1 MSTTAT
7 RRRTAAK
14 VAPADVADQ
23 QDQSAPQQD
32 TPASEAVVD
41 VSSAIVPADAEVT
54 ALSRWDA
61 LAADIA
67 IASQDAEGRTFD
79 YDDKWGYKEARSHVA
94 GLRRLKGRI
103 ERARKDA
110 KSVHLERGRAVDATA
125 KTLEEAVQGLIEPH
139 ELALN
144 RIAAVEEARIAGH
157 RAVLDRIAA
166 LGDLSTIATAA
177 EAEARLAELATIDS
191 LELEEFAT
199 AGANRLADAIDGME
213 AHIEALRQRE
223 AEQAELEA
231 LRAEKAARDEAER
244 HEAIR
249 QQAIADERARAEQ
262 ERIAEQQRIEQER
275 IAEQQRIEQER
286 IAAEAAAARREADAA
301 AAAEAARQAQEVA
314 ERRAAEA
321 ERQMAEVQA
330 REAARLQAEAE
341 AQAEAARQAEAAQ
354 LAEQQRQ
361 ALIAAER
368 NHLIAAFRDQLAW
381 SVAGMSATDVID
393 ALIDGTLH
401 PAITIS
407 WERV

>member
-14 VAPADVADQ
+14 AAPADVADQ

-41 VSSAIVPADAEVT
+41 ASASSAIVPADAEVT

-61 LAADIA
+61 LAVDIA
-67 IASQDAEGRTFD
+67 IASQNAEGRTFD
-79 YDDKWGYKEARSHVA
+79 YDDKWGNKEARSHVA

-110 KSVHLERGRAVDATA
+110 KAVHLERGRAVDATA

-139 ELALN
+139 ELALL
-144 RIAAVEEARIAGH
+144 RIAAVEEARIACH

-191 LELEEFAT
+191 FELEEFAT

-213 AHIEALRQRE
+213 AHIQALRQRE

-231 LRAEKAARDEAER
+231 LRAEKAAREEQER
-244 HEAIR
+244 QEAIR
-249 QQAIADERARAEQ
+249 QQAIADERARA
-262 ERIAEQQRIEQER
+262 EQER

-301 AAAEAARQAQEVA
+301 AAAEATRQAQEAA

-321 ERQMAEVQA
+321 ERQLAEAQA

-354 LAEQQRQ
+354 LAEQQQQ
-361 ALIAAER
+361 ALIAADREAR
-368 NHLIAAFRDQLAW
+368 VGAFRDQLAW

>member
-14 VAPADVADQ
+14 AAPADVADQ

-41 VSSAIVPADAEVT
+41 VSASSAIVPADAEVT

-67 IASQDAEGRTFD
+67 IASQNAEGRTFD
-79 YDDKWGYKEARSHVA
+79 YDDKWGNKEARSHVA

-110 KSVHLERGRAVDATA
+110 KAVHLERGRAVDATA

-139 ELALN
+139 ELALQ
-144 RIAAVEEARIAGH
+144 RIEAVEEARIACH

-166 LGDLSTIATAA
+166 LGDLSTIATAT

-191 LELEEFAT
+191 FELEEFAT
-199 AGANRLADAIDGME
+199 AGANRLADAIDAME
-213 AHIEALRQRE
+213 AHIQALRQRE

-231 LRAEKAARDEAER
+231 LRAEKAAREEQER
-244 HEAIR
+244 QEVIR
-249 QQAIADERARAEQ
+249 QQAIADERARA
-262 ERIAEQQRIEQER
+262 
-275 IAEQQRIEQER
+275 EQER

-301 AAAEAARQAQEVA
+301 AAAEATRQAQEAA

-321 ERQMAEVQA
+321 ERQLAEAQA

-354 LAEQQRQ
+354 LAEQQQQ

-368 NHLIAAFRDQLAW
+368 NHLMAAFRDQLAW
-381 SVAGMSATDVID
+381 SVAEMSATDVID

>member
-275 IAEQQRIEQER
+275 IA
-286 IAAEAAAARREADAA
+286 AEAAAARREADAA